1 MEPTN
6 FETHP
11 SRYRHWKLSVAGD
24 TATLVM
30 AVDGEHPHRP
40 GYELKLNSYDLG
52 VDLELADAIQ
62 RLRFEHPEVKA
73 LVITA
78 ELDRVFCSGAN
89 IYMLGLSSHSFKVN
103 FCKFTNE
110 TRLYLE
116 DASAS
121 SGLASL
127 CACKGTTA
135 GGGYE
140 LALACDEAILV
151 DDGNSAVSFPET
163 PLLAVLPGTGGLT
176 RLVDKRRVRRDRAD
190 VFCTTAE
197 GIKGKRARD
206 WGLVDDVVSR
216 SKWDDAVASRA
227 EALAARQTVVRG
239 PAVELPEL
247 APRVSDQGLAYRYV
261 ELALGEQGE
270 TMGGGDPAGFAG
282 GAGGK
287 APRGIDRTARTA
299 TLLVKGPDAPPPAE
313 FSGPGLGDTWSLR
326 AFRELDDALLRLR
339 FDLPDIGVVTV
350 RTAGDRSL
358 VIAHD
363 EALARSTTG
372 LAREIRLLQ
381 RRVLKRFD
389 NTARS
394 FYAVADRADSCFAG
408 SLLELALGADRF
420 YMLIDKAEA
429 IAVQISV
436 ANRGFMTMSSG
447 LSRLDARFYGEPGH
461 AQKLLARGSE
471 GPITSEEAETL
482 GIATVAADEIDFED
496 ELRIAIEER
505 ASLSPDALTGME
517 QSLRFVGP
525 ETLETKIFGRLSAW
539 QNWIFTRA
547 NSTGEHGALTL
558 YGQPERPQFQ
568 WKRT

>member
-1 MEPTN
+1 MDPTN

-11 SRYRHWKLSVAGD
+11 SRYRHWKLGVAGD
-24 TATLVM
+24 TARLVM
-30 AVDGEHPHRP
+30 AVDGDHPHRP
-40 GYELKLNSYDLG
+40 GYELKLNSYDLS

-62 RLRFEHPEVKA
+62 RLRFEHPEVK
-73 LVITA
+73 VVVVTA

-89 IYMLGLSSHSFKVN
+89 SYMLGLSSHSFKVN

-116 DASAS
+116 DASAN

-140 LALACDEAILV
+140 LALACDETVLV

-176 RLVDKRRVRRDRAD
+176 RLVDKRKVRRDRAD
-190 VFCTTAE
+190 VFCPTAE
-197 GIKGKRARD
+197 GIKGKRAKD

-216 SKWDDAVASRA
+216 SKWDEVVAARA
-227 EALAARQTVVRG
+227 RALAAKQTVTRG
-239 PAVELPEL
+239 PAVTLGEL
-247 APRVSDQGLAYRYV
+247 APKVTDKAIAYRHV
-261 ELALGEQGE
+261 ELA
-270 TMGGGDPAGFAG
+270 
-282 GAGGK
+282 
-287 APRGIDRTARTA
+287 IDRAERTA
-299 TLLVKGPDAPPPAE
+299 ALTIKGPDAPPPAE
-313 FSGPGLGDTWSLR
+313 LGDPRGGPALADTWSLR

-339 FDLPDIGVVTV
+339 FDLADIGIVTV
-350 RTAGDRSL
+350 RTVGDPAL

-363 EALARSTTG
+363 EALAKSATG
-372 LAREIRLLQ
+372 FAREVRLLQ

-420 YMLIDKAEA
+420 YMLIDKAEK
-429 IAVQISV
+429 IAVATSV
-436 ANRGFMTMSSG
+436 ANHGFMTMSSG
-447 LSRLDARFYGEPGH
+447 LSRLDARFYGEPG
-461 AQKLLARGSE
+461 AAAKVLARGAE
-471 GPITSEEAETL
+471 GPIPSEEAEAL
-482 GIATVAADEIDFED
+482 GIATIAADDIDFED

>member
-1 MEPTN
+1 MDPTR

-11 SRYRHWKLSVAGD
+11 SRYRHWKLSVTAPGAGE

-30 AVDGEHPHRP
+30 AVDGDHPHRP
-40 GYELKLNSYDLG
+40 GYELKLNSYDLS

-62 RLRFEHPEVKA
+62 RLRFEHPDVKA

-116 DASAS
+116 EAAAE
-121 SGLASL
+121 SGLGTL
-127 CACKGTTA
+127 CAAKGTTA

-140 LALACDEAILV
+140 LALACDEIMLV

-176 RLVDKRRVRRDRAD
+176 RLVDKRKVRRDRAD

-197 GIKGKRARD
+197 GIKGKRAKE
-206 WGLVDDVVSR
+206 WGLVDHVVSR
-216 SKWDDAVASRA
+216 SAWDRTVAERA
-227 EALAARQTVVRG
+227 AALAARQTVTRGPAFTLPPLEPKLSDRAIAYGHVELAIDPAARTASLLVRG
-239 PAVELPEL
+239 PREAEDPDKL
-247 APRVSDQGLAYRYV
+247 AA
-261 ELALGEQGE
+261 
-270 TMGGGDPAGFAG
+270 AGTE
-282 GAGGK
+282 
-287 APRGIDRTARTA
+287 P
-299 TLLVKGPDAPPPAE
+299 
-313 FSGPGLGDTWSLR
+313 WSLR

-339 FDLPDIGVVTV
+339 FDFPDLGMITI
-350 RTAGDRSL
+350 RTAGAPGL
-358 VIAHD
+358 VAAAD

-372 LAREIRLLQ
+372 FAREVRLLQ
-381 RRVLKRFD
+381 RRVLQRLD

-394 FYAVADRADSCFAG
+394 FYAVADAPDSCFEG
-408 SLLELALGADRF
+408 VLLELALAADRF
-420 YMLIDKAEA
+420 YALIDGDEA
-429 IAVQISV
+429 IAVRTSV
-436 ANRGFMTMSSG
+436 ANAGFLTTSSG
-447 LSRLDARFYGEPGH
+447 LSRLGARFYGEPARV
-461 AQKLLARGSE
+461 AQVLARGAE
-471 GPITSEEAETL
+471 GPIPSEEAERL
-482 GIATVAADEIDFED
+482 GVVTITADDIDFAD

-517 QSLRFVGP
+517 ASLRFVGP

-558 YGQPERPQFQ
+558 YGRPERPQFQ

>member
-1 MEPTN
+1 MAAQEPTS

-11 SRYRHWKLSVAGD
+11 SRYRHWRLAIDGEL
-24 TATLVM
+24 ATMTM
-30 AVDGEHPHRP
+30 AVDGDHPHRP
-40 GYELKLNSYDLG
+40 GYELKLNSYDLA
-52 VDLELADAIQ
+52 VDIELADAIQ
-62 RLRFEHPEVKA
+62 RLRFEHPEVRC
-73 LVITA
+73 VVFTA

-89 IYMLGLSSHSFKVN
+89 IYMLGQSTHSFKVN

-116 DASAS
+116 DASAH

-127 CACKGTTA
+127 AACKGTTA

-140 LALACDEAILV
+140 LALACDEIALV
-151 DDGNSAVSFPET
+151 DDGSSAVSFPET

-176 RLVDKRRVRRDRAD
+176 RLVDKRKVRRDRAD

-197 GIKGKRARD
+197 GIKGKRAKD
-206 WGLVDDVVSR
+206 WGLVDHLISR
-216 SKWDDAVASRA
+216 TKWDEAVR
-227 EALAARQTVVRG
+227 ERGKALAARQDVERG
-239 PAVELPEL
+239 PAVELPPL
-247 APRVSDQGLAYRYV
+247 APKLTGDAIEYRHVSLR
-261 ELALGEQGE
+261 L
-270 TMGGGDPAGFAG
+270 
-282 GAGGK
+282 
-287 APRGIDRTARTA
+287 DRAARTGE
-299 TLLVKGPDAPPPAE
+299 LVIRGPAA
-313 FSGPGLGDTWSLR
+313 GDVIDLTSPHTWSLQ
-326 AFRELDDALLRLR
+326 AFRELDDALLHLR
-339 FDLPDIGVVTV
+339 FDFPEIGIVAV
-350 RTAGDRSL
+350 RTSGDPKL
-358 VIAHD
+358 VVQHD
-363 EALARSTTG
+363 EVLARTKTG
-372 LAREIRLLQ
+372 FAREIRLLQ

-420 YMLIDKAEA
+420 YMLIDKDEA
-429 IAVQISV
+429 IGV
-436 ANRGFMTMSSG
+436 ALSAANAGFMTTASG
-447 LSRLDARFYGEPGH
+447 LSRLEARFFGQPERVKAVLERGASPYQSKFTTEHPAGALSRQAEPI
-461 AQKLLARGSE
+461 R
-471 GPITSEEAETL
+471 SEEAEEL
-482 GIATVAADEIDFED
+482 GLATVAADDIDFED

-558 YGQPERPQFQ
+558 YGKPERPQFQ

>member
-1 MEPTN
+1 MDPTN

-11 SRYRHWKLSVAGD
+11 ARYRHWKLQIAGEV
-24 TATLVM
+24 ATLVM
-30 AVDGEHPHRP
+30 AVDADHPHRP
-40 GYELKLNSYDLG
+40 GYELKLNSYDLS
-52 VDLELADAIQ
+52 VDVELADAVQ

-78 ELDRVFCSGAN
+78 DLDRVFCSGAN
-89 IYMLGLSSHSFKVN
+89 IYMLGLSTHTFKVN

-110 TRLYLE
+110 TRLALE
-116 DASAS
+116 DAAAH
-121 SGLASL
+121 SGLATL

-140 LALACDEAILV
+140 LALACDEILLV

-176 RLVDKRRVRRDRAD
+176 RLVDKRKVRRDRAD

-197 GIKGKRARD
+197 GIKGKRAKD
-206 WGLVDDVVSR
+206 WGLVDHVVAR
-216 SKWDDAVASRA
+216 SKWDATVRERA
-227 EALAARQTVVRG
+227 AALAARQAVARG
-239 PAVELPEL
+239 PAVALPPL
-247 APRVSDQGLAYRYV
+247 APTVTDTAITYQHVTLTV
-261 ELALGEQGE
+261 
-270 TMGGGDPAGFAG
+270 
-282 GAGGK
+282 
-287 APRGIDRTARTA
+287 DRAARTGA
-299 TLLVKGPDAPPPAE
+299 LEVRGPTAPPPAE
-313 FSGPGLGDTWSLR
+313 LASAELWSLR

-339 FDLPDIGVVTV
+339 FDFPELGVLTV
-350 RTAGDRSL
+350 RTVGDRAL
-358 VIAHD
+358 VRAHD
-363 EALARSTTG
+363 EALAQASSG
-372 LAREIRLLQ
+372 FAREVRLLQ
-381 RRVLKRFD
+381 RRVLKRYD

-394 FYAVADRADSCFAG
+394 FYAVADRAESCFAG
-408 SLLELALGADRF
+408 VLLELALGADRF

-429 IAVQISV
+429 VAVETSV
-436 ANRGFMTMSSG
+436 ANAGFLTMSSG
-447 LSRLDARFYGEPGH
+447 LSRLAARFYGEP
-461 AQKLLARGSE
+461 ARADRVLARGAE
-471 GPITSEEAETL
+471 GAIAAEEVEQL
-482 GIATVAADEIDFED
+482 GVATIAADDIDFED

>member
-1 MEPTN
+1 MDPTH

-11 SRYRHWKLSVAGD
+11 SRYRHWKLTIRGD

-30 AVDGEHPHRP
+30 AVDGDHPHRP
-40 GYELKLNSYDLG
+40 GYELKLNSYDLR

-116 DASAS
+116 DASQN
-121 SGLASL
+121 SGLGSL

-140 LALACDEAILV
+140 LALACDETMLV

-176 RLVDKRRVRRDRAD
+176 RLVDKRKVRRDRAD

-197 GIKGKRARD
+197 GIKGKRAKD
-206 WGLVDDVVSR
+206 WGLVDHVVSR
-216 SKWDDAVASRA
+216 SKWDEAVAQRA
-227 EALAARQTVVRG
+227 KALAARQTVARG

-247 APRVSDQGLAYRYV
+247 APRITDKAIAYRHV
-261 ELALGEQGE
+261 ELA
-270 TMGGGDPAGFAG
+270 
-282 GAGGK
+282 
-287 APRGIDRTARTA
+287 IDRAARTA
-299 TLLVKGPDAPPPAE
+299 ALVVKGPDGPPPAE
-313 FSGPGLGDTWSLR
+313 LVSLASAELWGLR
-326 AFRELDDALLRLR
+326 AFRELDDALLRIR

-350 RTAGDRSL
+350 RTSGDPKL
-358 VIAHD
+358 VTAHD
-363 EALARSTTG
+363 ETLARSPTG
-372 LAREIRLLQ
+372 FAREVRLLQ

-389 NTARS
+389 NTAHS
-394 FYAVADRADSCFAG
+394 FYAVADAADSCFAG

-420 YMLIDKAEA
+420 YMLIDKAEK
-429 IAVQISV
+429 IAVTTSV
-436 ANRGFMTMSSG
+436 ANQGFLTMSSG
-447 LSRLDARFYGEPGH
+447 LSRLEARFYGEP
-461 AQKLLARGSE
+461 ARVQKILARGSE
-471 GPITSEEAETL
+471 GPIPSEEAEQL
-482 GIATVAADEIDFED
+482 GVATIAADDIDFDD
-496 ELRIAIEER
+496 ELRIALEER

>member
-1 MEPTN
+1 MDPTQ

-11 SRYRHWKLSVAGD
+11 SRYRHWKLTTSGD
-24 TATLVM
+24 IATLVM
-30 AVDGEHPHRP
+30 AVDADHPHRP
-40 GYELKLNSYDLG
+40 GYELKLNSYDLA
-52 VDLELADAIQ
+52 VDIELADAIQ

-73 LVITA
+73 VVITA

-89 IYMLGLSSHSFKVN
+89 IYMLGQSNHSFKVN

-116 DASAS
+116 DASAN

-140 LALACDEAILV
+140 LALACDETMLV

-176 RLVDKRRVRRDRAD
+176 RLVDKRKVRRDRAD

-197 GIKGKRARD
+197 GIKGKRAKD
-206 WGLVDDVVSR
+206 WGMVDHVVSR
-216 SKWDDAVASRA
+216 SKWDETVVQRA
-227 EALAARQTVVRG
+227 RALAARQTVVRG
-239 PAVELPEL
+239 PAVPLPEL
-247 APRVSDQGLAYRYV
+247 APKVTDKAITYRHV
-261 ELALGEQGE
+261 ELA
-270 TMGGGDPAGFAG
+270 
-282 GAGGK
+282 
-287 APRGIDRTARTA
+287 IDRAERTA
-299 TLLVKGPDAPPPAE
+299 ALTIRGPDAPPPADLASSE
-313 FSGPGLGDTWSLR
+313 LWGLR
-326 AFRELDDALLRLR
+326 AFRELDDVLLRIR
-339 FDLPDIGVVTV
+339 FDLPDIGVITV
-350 RTAGDRSL
+350 RATGDRKL

-363 EALARSTTG
+363 EALAKATSG
-372 LAREIRLLQ
+372 FAREVRLLQ

-394 FYAVADRADSCFAG
+394 FFAVADRPDSCFAG

-429 IAVQISV
+429 VAIETSIANQ
-436 ANRGFMTMSSG
+436 GFLTMSSG
-447 LSRLDARFYGEPGH
+447 LSRLDARFYGEPES
-461 AQKLLARGSE
+461 AQKILARGAE
-471 GPITSEEAETL
+471 GPIPSEEAEEL
-482 GIATVAADEIDFED
+482 GLATIAADEIDFED
-496 ELRIAIEER
+496 ELRIAVEER

>member
-1 MEPTN
+1 MDPTH

-11 SRYRHWKLSVAGD
+11 SRYRHWKLSQRGD

-30 AVDGEHPHRP
+30 AVDGDHPHRP
-40 GYELKLNSYDLG
+40 GYELKLNSYDLA

-62 RLRFEHPEVKA
+62 RLRFEHPEVKVV
-73 LVITA
+73 VITA

-176 RLVDKRRVRRDRAD
+176 RLVDKRKIRRDRAD

-216 SKWDDAVASRA
+216 SKWDEAVAARA
-227 EALAARQTVVRG
+227 RALAARQTVTRG
-239 PAVELPEL
+239 PAVALSEL
-247 APRVSDQGLAYRYV
+247 APKITDKAITYRHV
-261 ELALGEQGE
+261 EL
-270 TMGGGDPAGFAG
+270 T
-282 GAGGK
+282 
-287 APRGIDRTARTA
+287 IDRAARTA
-299 TLLVKGPDAPPPAE
+299 ALLVKGPDAPPPAE
-313 FSGPGLGDTWSLR
+313 LGDARGGPGLADTWSLR
-326 AFRELDDALLRLR
+326 AFRELDDALLHLR
-339 FDLPDIGVVTV
+339 FDLPEVGVVTV
-350 RTAGDRSL
+350 RTSGNPEL
-358 VIAHD
+358 VLAHD

-394 FYAVADRADSCFAG
+394 FYAVADRPDSCFAG

-420 YMLIDKAEA
+420 YMRIDAGEA
-429 IAVQISV
+429 IAVATSV
-436 ANRGFMTMSSG
+436 ANQGFATMSSG
-447 LSRLDARFYGEPGH
+447 LSRLDARFYGEPGR
-461 AQKLLARGSE
+461 AQKILARGAE
-471 GPITSEEAETL
+471 GPIPSEEAEAL
-482 GIATVAADEIDFED
+482 GIATIAADDIDFDD
-496 ELRIAIEER
+496 ELRIAVEER

>member
-1 MEPTN
+1 MDPTP

-11 SRYRHWKLSVAGD
+11 SRYRHWKLSVGGD
-24 TATLVM
+24 TAKLVM
-30 AVDGEHPHRP
+30 AVDGDHPHRP
-40 GYELKLNSYDLG
+40 GYELKLNSYDLA
-52 VDLELADAIQ
+52 VDIELADAIQ
-62 RLRFEHPEVKA
+62 RLRFEHPEVKTV
-73 LVITA
+73 VITA

-89 IYMLGLSSHSFKVN
+89 IYMLGSSSHTFKVN

-140 LALACDEAILV
+140 LALACDETMLV

-176 RLVDKRRVRRDRAD
+176 RLVDKRKVRRDRAD

-197 GIKGKRARD
+197 GIKGKRAKD
-206 WGLVDDVVSR
+206 WGLVDHVVSR
-216 SKWDDAVASRA
+216 SKWDEVVAERA
-227 EALAARQTVVRG
+227 KALAAKQTVARG
-239 PAVELPEL
+239 PAVQLPEL
-247 APRVSDQGLAYRYV
+247 APRVTDKSITYRHV
-261 ELALGEQGE
+261 ELA
-270 TMGGGDPAGFAG
+270 
-282 GAGGK
+282 
-287 APRGIDRTARTA
+287 IDRVERTA
-299 TLLVKGPDAPPPAE
+299 ALLVKGPEAAPPADLTSPE
-313 FSGPGLGDTWSLR
+313 LWGLR
-326 AFRELDDALLRLR
+326 AFRELDDALLRVR
-339 FDLPDIGVVTV
+339 FDLPDIGVITV
-350 RTAGDRSL
+350 RTSGDRKL

-363 EALARSTTG
+363 EALARATTG
-372 LAREIRLLQ
+372 FAREVRLLQ

-394 FYAVADRADSCFAG
+394 FYAVADRPDSCFAG

-429 IAVQISV
+429 VAVETSV
-436 ANRGFMTMSSG
+436 ANQGFLTMSSG
-447 LSRLDARFYGEPGH
+447 LSRLDARFYGDPGR
-461 AQKLLARGSE
+461 AQKVLARGSE
-471 GPITSEEAETL
+471 GPIPSEEAESI
-482 GIATVAADEIDFED
+482 GIATIAADEIDFED
-496 ELRIAIEER
+496 ELRIAVEER